1 MFSSVRVLVAVA
13 LTGQNH
19 HCWRNPGVCS
29 WSCHVKNPKC
39 QLLMLVKVAL
49 SCRCIIFAGKIMF
62 FFLLTQPRFFIVKSS
77 FPGVKPARVI
87 LESNSFPH
95 FPLQNPHVSHTEIP
109 ILGDLLVWNPR
120 FCHIPSIS
128 QDFPAAPAIPSP
140 GSRTRR
146 RQGSSLPPQPVWMIV
161 LGEEWVIGN

>member
-19 HCWRNPGVCS
+19 HCWRNPWVCS

-39 QLLMLVKVAL
+39 QFLMLVKVAL

-77 FPGVKPARVI
+77 FPGVKPTRVI

-95 FPLQNPHVSHTEIP
+95 FPLQNPHVSHTGIP

-128 QDFPAAPAIPSP
+128 QLRQPSQARARALGGVRVQACP
-140 GSRTRR
+140 R
-146 RQGSSLPPQPVWMIV
+146 SLCGWLFWEKNELWEI
-161 LGEEWVIGN
+161 NC